1 MSEVR
6 ALDEV
11 EQRVLGGLL
20 EKQRTVPASYPLTQN
35 ALRSA
40 CNQTS
45 SREPVVDY
53 DDRTLI
59 DALGRLR
66 ETELVRTVWT
76 GAGSRAVKYHQLLTE
91 QLDLDDPTAALIT
104 LLLLRGPQSSGELR
118 TRSERLHPFAD
129 RDAVEATLHELAE
142 RGLARELPARGGR
155 QDPRWIHLLGPVA
168 GAQVA
173 EPTPEPVVVIQD
185 PDTRDAAVLTAYDA
199 LAGAYADHLSDE
211 LEGKPFDRWLVQRLG
226 REAVGPVLDVG
237 CGPGQITAAL
247 AAAGADVSGLDL
259 SPAMIDQAR
268 TLHPELDFE
277 VGDLSRVLRPRT
289 ASGWGAV
296 TAWYALVHLAPAE
309 LPPVIAGLARV
320 LAPGGLLSLA
330 VHHGTGV
337 RHVESLFEVPVELD
351 FVLHERDV
359 VLSAVAAAGLV
370 DIEWYLRSPL
380 PGVEADTERLYVLAR
395 RPG

>member
-1 MSEVR
+1 MGEMR

-40 CNQTS
+40 CNQTT
-45 SREPVVDY
+45 SREPVVEY
-53 DDRTLI
+53 DDRTLV

-66 ETELVRTVWT
+66 DDELVRTVWT
-76 GAGSRAVKYHQLLTE
+76 GVGSRAVKYHQLLTE
-91 QLDLDDPTAALIT
+91 KLDLDEEAAALIT

-118 TRSERLHPFAD
+118 TRSERLHAFAD
-129 RDAVEATLHELAE
+129 REAVETALHTLAD
-142 RGLARELPARGGR
+142 RGLTRELPAPNGR

-168 GAQVA
+168 GAGA
-173 EPTPEPVVVIQD
+173 ELPEPEVEVAVVD
-185 PDTRDAAVLTAYDA
+185 PDARDAQVLTAYDT
-199 LAGAYADHLSDE
+199 LAAAYADHLSDE
-211 LEGKPFDRWLVQRLG
+211 LAGKPFDRWLVERLG

-237 CGPGQITAAL
+237 CGPGHITAAL
-247 AAAGADVSGLDL
+247 AAAGADSTGLDL
-259 SPAMIDQAR
+259 SPAMVEQAR
-268 TLHPELDFE
+268 NRHPDLAFE

-309 LPPVIAGLARV
+309 LPDAVAGLARV
-320 LAPGGLLSLA
+320 LAPGGVLALA
-330 VHHGTGV
+330 VHHGAGV
-337 RHVESLFEVPVELD
+337 QHVDSLFEVPVDL
-351 FVLHERDV
+351 DV
-359 VLSAVAAAGLV
+359 VLHDRTVVLAAVAGAGLV
-370 DIEWYLRSPL
+370 DVEWYLRSPL
-380 PGVEADTERLYVLAR
+380 PDVEADTERLYVVAR